1 VAALVGG
8 VKVPPK
14 LQVYL
19 RTHHAAWTRNQRVR
33 EAVAKASPGEEA
45 LAQIN
50 EENRQLP
57 RR

>member
-1 VAALVGG
+1 M
-8 VKVPPK
+8 PPK